1 MAEQGLYLQN
11 QLLHEEIRRRVDQI
25 SAINKV
31 ATTVGHSLD
40 LQVTLDTA
48 LKAVTS
54 VVGAEA
60 AGISLIDHE
69 TGDVVLRAQLGWIND
84 FVVNNPMRVPAG
96 EGMSGQV
103 IRSDDLIVHNN
114 LTGEEDYAV
123 RSFTKEAFRSIA
135 MAPMHARGR
144 IIGIL
149 SIMSHRADRFD
160 KDILDVLRA
169 IADTVAVSIENA
181 RLHEQHVEQENR
193 LNAILHS
200 TADGIIATDQS
211 SRISLVNQ
219 AAATMLDVQ
228 PGELQGVPL
237 READIQVRVRD
248 KLLLALQSQEGNGT
262 ENFQVSLE
270 EGRELA
276 VHVSPVH
283 IDSQVEGESNMD
295 GWVIVLQD
303 ITHIREAEKARVHFM
318 QAAAH
323 DMKNPLSVT
332 QKSIQMLSSMLEA
345 SDETM
350 HEVLDI
356 AGSGVDRVK
365 RLIDDLLNIEKI
377 QSGYDFR
384 LGEVDIREM
393 CYEIS
398 ALCRPTMEASNV
410 EFRVQIEDDIPRS
423 MLLDREWLHRA
434 MHNLLENA
442 AKYAPDGEVVFSTF
456 MQGNDLHFEVVD
468 SGPGIPIWAQSRIFD
483 RFYRVADRKDV
494 RGSGLGL
501 AIVRSVAEAH
511 NGTAYVRSREGEGST
526 FGLAL
531 PTSQEAIT

>member
-1 MAEQGLYLQN
+1 MTQQGLYLQN
-11 QLLHEEIRRRVDQI
+11 QLLHQEIRRRVDQI
-25 SAINKV
+25 SAINTV

-48 LKAVTS
+48 LKAVTD

-60 AGISLIDHE
+60 AGISLIDYKS
-69 TGDVVLRAQLGWIND
+69 GDVVLRAQLGWIHD
-84 FVVNNPMRVPAG
+84 FVVNNPMRIPAG

-103 IRSDDLIVHNN
+103 IQNDDLIVHNN

-123 RSFTKEAFRSIA
+123 PSFSKEAFRSIA

-149 SIMSHRADRFD
+149 SIMSHKPDRFD
-160 KDILDVLRA
+160 SEIVEVLKA

-211 SRISLVNQ
+211 SQIRLVNQ

-228 PGELQGVPL
+228 PGELLGVPL

-248 KLLLALQSQEGNGT
+248 KLLLALAQEGEAST
-262 ENFQVSLE
+262 QSFQVSLE
-270 EGRELA
+270 EGRELSMY
-276 VHVSPVH
+276 VSPVH
-283 IDSQVEGESNMD
+283 INSQVEGESSMD

-332 QKSIQMLSSMLEA
+332 QKSIHMLNSMLEA

-350 HEVLDI
+350 REVLEI

-377 QSGYDFR
+377 QSGYDFK
-384 LGEVDIREM
+384 LAEVDVREM

-398 ALCRPTMEASNV
+398 ALCRPTMEGSATD
-410 EFRVQIEDDIPRS
+410 FRVQIEDDVPQR
-423 MLLDREWLHRA
+423 MELDREWMHRA

-442 AKYAPDGEVVFSTF
+442 AKYAPGGEVIFKTYVQDASVY
-456 MQGNDLHFEVVD
+456 FEVID
-468 SGPGIPIWAQSRIFD
+468 NGPGIPIWAQTRIFD

-511 NGTAYVRSREGEGST
+511 QGEAYIRSREGEGST
-526 FGLAL
+526 FGIAL
-531 PTSQEAIT
+531 PVS